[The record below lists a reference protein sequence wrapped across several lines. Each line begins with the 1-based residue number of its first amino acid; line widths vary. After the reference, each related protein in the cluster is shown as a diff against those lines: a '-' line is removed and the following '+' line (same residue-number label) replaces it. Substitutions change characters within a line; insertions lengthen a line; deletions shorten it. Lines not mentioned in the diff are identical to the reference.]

1 MSTARFV
8 RQFALTGGRTVP
20 FDDFALETMVLA
32 TTDSGACA
40 GLPAEQSAIVELACI
55 PLSVAEIAAHRRLHL
70 GVARV
75 LVADLVQ
82 DAFLAVMSQRPD
94 PDGPDPLLL
103 QRLIDGV
110 RLL

>member
-1 MSTARFV
+1 MSSARFV

-20 FDDFALETMVLA
+20 VDDFAFETMVCA
-32 TTDSGACA
+32 TADSGSPD
-40 GLPAEQSAIVELACI
+40 GLPAEQSAIVELARL

-82 DAFLAVMSQRPD
+82 AAYLAVASQRPD